1 MAIVKNPIDSRI
13 KVTYDY
19 GVDGEG
25 KAVTKTK
32 ALTNVKS
39 AAVDQD
45 LFDVVAALA
54 GLQANAVLRIIREDN
69 ATLAQA

>member
-32 ALTNVKS
+32 ALTNVKA

-45 LFDVVAALA
+45 LFDIVAALS
-54 GLQANAVLRIIREDN
+54 GLQSNSVIRIIREDN